1 MTTSMPE
8 LETRA
13 RLSQGTS
20 NSAIYEMV
28 ARTISRHS
36 IQGNVLVDVGCGGG
50 QLWRYL
56 GRKFAKYIGVD
67 GVLYEDLPPE
77 IEFHYHD
84 FDSGHIP
91 LPTGAGDVVV
101 AVETIEHL
109 ENPRPFFRDLSR
121 LTRPGGWLILTT
133 PNQLSLL
140 SILTLIFKK
149 QFNAFQDVHY
159 PAHLSA
165 LLEVDLKRIATE
177 CGLQDV
183 QIEYSCKGR
192 IVLTSRHYPAFMARI
207 FPRLCSDNLLVIG
220 RRPGGMVIRPG
231 KPGNC

>member
-1 MTTSMPE
+1 MPE

-13 RLSQGTS
+13 RLSRGTS

-28 ARTISRHS
+28 ARTISMHGIR
-36 IQGNVLVDVGCGGG
+36 GDVLVDVGCGGG
-50 QLWRYL
+50 QLWHYL
-56 GRKFAKYIGVD
+56 GGKFAKYIGVD
-67 GVLYEDLPPE
+67 GVLYEDLPPKV
-77 IEFHYHD
+77 EFHYHD
-84 FDSGHIP
+84 FDSGRIP
-91 LPTGAGDVVV
+91 LPTGAADVVV
-101 AVETIEHL
+101 ALETIEHL
-109 ENPRPFFRDLSR
+109 ENPRAFFRDLHR
-121 LTRPGGWLILTT
+121 LTRPGGWLIVTT

-165 LLEVDLKRIATE
+165 LLEADLKRIAAE
-177 CGLQDV
+177 CGLLDV

-192 IVLTSRHYPAFMARI
+192 IILTAWHYPRFLARI
-207 FPRLCSDNLLVIG
+207 FPSLCSDNLLVIG
-220 RRPGGMVIRPG
+220 RRPGVIAVSPG